1 MKLVKWNQEKAI
13 KLKVERSIEL
23 ERIAVLIAEKKYLG
37 VIDVP
42 SRADQKMFILD
53 YDDYTVCVPFV
64 ESDGE
69 IFIKTAFRS
78 RKINKQL
85 KGKSHE

>member
-13 KLKVERSIEL
+13 KLKAERNIEL

-42 SRADQKMFILD
+42 SRSDQKMFLLD

-64 ESDGE
+64 ESDRE

-85 KGKSHE
+85 KG

>member
-1 MKLVKWNQEKAI
+1 MKLVNWNQEKAI
-13 KLKVERSIEL
+13 KLKAERNIEL

-37 VIDVP
+37 LIDVL
-42 SRADQKMFILD
+42 SRSDQKMFILD

-64 ESDGE
+64 ESDRE

-85 KGKSHE
+85 KG

>member
-1 MKLVKWNQEKAI
+1 MKLVKWNQEKAT
-13 KLKVERSIEL
+13 KLKAERNIEL

-42 SRADQKMFILD
+42 SRSDQKMFILD

-64 ESDGE
+64 ESDRE

-85 KGKSHE
+85 KG